1 MDILIASSNRG
12 KLNEIQAIL
21 SSQWAHLLI
30 PADIGLSLDVK
41 ETGSTYAEN
50 AVLKAQAYCQS
61 SQMICLADDSGL
73 EVDALN
79 GAPGLHSAR
88 YGQQDNGQKGSDA
101 YRRRLLLENLTA
113 YEVPA
118 NMPGWPAHFRC
129 AVAIAAP
136 HQPVMTAEGHC
147 DGYILKEE
155 RGTNG
160 FGYDPLFYFAEYGL
174 TMAEISTELKNQI
187 SHRARALQ
195 AARPLLEKMMHT
207 A

>member
-12 KLNEIQAIL
+12 KLEEIQAIL
-21 SSQWAHLLI
+21 SGQWAHLHI
-30 PADIGLSLDVK
+30 PADIGLSLEVE

-50 AVLKAQAYCQS
+50 AVLKAQAYCQAS
-61 SQMICLADDSGL
+61 RMVCLADDSGL
-73 EVDALN
+73 EVDALD

-88 YGQQDNGQKGSDA
+88 YGLFENSKKDGDA
-101 YRRRLLLENLTA
+101 LRRRLLLQNLA
-113 YEVPA
+113 SFEVPA
-118 NMPGWPAHFRC
+118 GMPGWPAHFRC

-136 HQPVMTAEGHC
+136 NRPVMIAEGHC
-147 DGYILKEE
+147 DGYILTEE

-174 TMAEISTELKNQI
+174 TMAEISAELKNQI

-195 AARPLLEKMMHT
+195 AALPLLEKLMRD